1 MFNTKNYTKDS
12 EAYNQAQLKDYL
24 EDLFGYKE
32 EIKYNKVNIIIPGFL
47 ELVNNSKGEAY
58 NYSSIIEMFEIVS
71 EEFEYGLVAK
81 GEMKSLNF
89 YIIENKVDIDSLKL
103 EMESKEIFEYY
114 EKFIE
119 KDQKFFVMS
128 ISF

>member
-1 MFNTKNYTKDS
+1 MFNTRNYSKDS

-81 GEMKSLNF
+81 GEMKLLNF

>member
-1 MFNTKNYTKDS
+1 M
-12 EAYNQAQLKDYL
+12 
-24 EDLFGYKE
+24 
-32 EIKYNKVNIIIPGFL
+32 
-47 ELVNNSKGEAY
+47 NNFKGETY

-119 KDQKFFVMS
+119 KD
-128 ISF
+128 